1 MSGIVVSDASLA
13 VKWVF
18 QERHTLEARALLIEW
33 EREDVAR
40 FAPLLFLHE
49 INSALLRRLRDG
61 IITAQQ
67 ADAAREH
74 ILAAVNVSTE
84 DAALTRR
91 ALAIADSL
99 ALRNAYD
106 CAYLA
111 LAEREDCEYWTG
123 DERFWNVAK
132 AKFPRL
138 HWVGEVSSP

>member
-67 ADAAREH
+67 ADATREH

-91 ALAIADSL
+91 VLAIADSL

-106 CAYLA
+106 CA
-111 LAEREDCEYWTG
+111 
-123 DERFWNVAK
+123 
-132 AKFPRL
+132 
-138 HWVGEVSSP
+138 